1 MSCSCHNNPCSCYSG
16 AETECGDPGMDTA
29 GKHIVVLDS
38 QFCERRLQ
46 NVNGFL
52 YYGSNGLAFSS
63 EPRVP
68 LTELEVAE
76 GDTFGDMVICTG
88 SNGIFRRV
96 VPAAGVDG
104 FLKADGAG
112 RLTFE
117 DPSSSTIPDPLTL
130 DTLNVT
136 TLNVTDINS
145 SGTPTFNALQTDT
158 IVSVIGLNGS
168 SQLVKGTQQTISVA
182 SFYEIND
189 LTGAGTPN
197 YTYPAG
203 ASSYVTIGNEITDA
217 DAIASVQDSE
227 TIRIDKAGDF
237 TIEWR
242 GQYTGGNPNG
252 GNSAGTSY
260 LPGLWLTINGVVVDV
275 GNRQVYQDRNIG
287 GLAYGKYVALSM
299 NVGDLV
305 RLRGNGSMRPSAGDG
320 NGTGLRGAGVILTK
334 FK

>member
-1 MSCSCHNNPCSCYSG
+1 
-16 AETECGDPGMDTA
+16 MDTL

-38 QFCERRLQ
+38 QMCQRRLQ

-52 YYGSNGLAFSS
+52 YYGSNGLQFSTD
-63 EPRVP
+63 PRVP

-130 DTLNVT
+130 DEINVT
-136 TLNVTDINS
+136 TLNVTDTNS
-145 SGTPTFNALQTDT
+145 SGTTTYSNLQTDT
-158 IVSVIGLNGS
+158 IVSNIGLNGS
-168 SQLVKGTQQTISVA
+168 DQLVKGTQQTISVA
-182 SFYEIND
+182 SYFEIND

-197 YTYPAG
+197 YTYPAT
-203 ASSYVTIGNEITDA
+203 ASSYVMIGNEITDP
-217 DAIASVQDSE
+217 DSIAHVQDSE
-227 TIRIDKAGDF
+227 SIAIDKAGDY

-242 GQYTGGNPNG
+242 GQFSGYNPGAGPGGN
-252 GNSAGTSY
+252 Y
-260 LPGLWLTINGVVVDV
+260 FHPGLWLTVNGVIVDK
-275 GNRQVYQDRNIG
+275 GNKEVFQDRSVG
-287 GLAYGKYVALSM
+287 GLACGKYEAIAL
-299 NVGDLV
+299 NVGDLI
-305 RLRGNGSMRPSAGDG
+305 RLRGNGSMRGPAEA
-320 NGTGLRGAGVILTK
+320 NRGTGLQSVGVILTK

>member
-1 MSCSCHNNPCSCYSG
+1 
-16 AETECGDPGMDTA
+16 MDTV

-38 QFCERRLQ
+38 QFCQRRLQ

-52 YYGSNGLAFSS
+52 YYGANGLAFSA
-63 EPRVP
+63 EPRVA
-68 LTELEVAE
+68 LTELEVSE

-130 DTLNVT
+130 DTINVT
-136 TLNVTDINS
+136 TFNVTDTNS
-145 SGTPTFNALQTDT
+145 TGTPTFDNLQTDT
-158 IVSVIGLNGS
+158 IVANIGLNGS
-168 SQLVKGTQQTISVA
+168 NQLVKGTQQTISVA
-182 SFYEIND
+182 SYFEIND

-197 YTYPAG
+197 FTYPAT
-203 ASSYVTIGNEITDA
+203 ASSYVMIGNEITDP
-217 DAIASVQDSE
+217 DAIAHVQDSE
-227 TIRIDKAGDF
+227 TIAIDKVGDY

-242 GQYTGGNPNG
+242 GQFTGGAPDG

-260 LPGLWLTINGVVVDV
+260 LPGLWLTINGVIVDR
-275 GNRQVYQDRNIG
+275 GNNAVYQDRNIG
-287 GLAYGKYVALSM
+287 GLAYGKYEAIAL
-299 NVGDLV
+299 NVGDLI
-305 RLRGNGSMRPSAGDG
+305 RLRGNGDLRPIAGGG
-320 NGTGLRGAGVILTK
+320 NGTGLRGVGVILTK